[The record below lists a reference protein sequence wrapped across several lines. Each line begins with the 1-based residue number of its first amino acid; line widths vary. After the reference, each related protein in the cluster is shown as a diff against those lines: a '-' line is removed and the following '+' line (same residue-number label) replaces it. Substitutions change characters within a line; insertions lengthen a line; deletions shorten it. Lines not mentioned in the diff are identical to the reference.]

1 MAMDQEVDVKL
12 FITCR
17 LCLDEPGSYQIIPCI
32 KGQIYY
38 CFGIEVN
45 PFDGLP
51 QLICKKCKGILADYY
66 ATKNLFVEKQ
76 KQLHEK
82 LPQNDK
88 DAQSSTPPKTESVR
102 ESSATAEVA
111 PAGAPEKL
119 AAAVPDGAAK
129 VVHHDSK
136 KKKKSSWK
144 KAFNKHFV
152 CTICRKSFL
161 TEESIKKHSPTHER
175 FINKHEKVFKKYLT
189 VRLNKIDKKKN
200 KTGGLQNVVINK
212 NKIIERGNSQYHYS
226 FYLKKDFEVGR
237 TDTVDRLK
245 NGTDENENVAAKRLR
260 VSSDSSDDQIIKG
273 KKRKTGRLES
283 ISSTQTVI
291 LEENNDPTN
300 AANMDDQSNT
310 NETEIVNPDYINLD
324 DTSSDCPKNNTELEK
339 KRIMPRRRQVT
350 AGVDDY
356 KAIQNIVT
364 MCHKN
369 YIKKV
374 QADTDGL
381 NKSTFSESSLKH
393 KVLSLGRKVLNKQG
407 FVSTGLLR
415 YMEHKDLDITWTP
428 TTNDMQ
434 QKGANFVRIM
444 TKLKT
449 REDKENDDACWKN
462 LHDISFCRDSGVE
475 AVLATVP
482 DVRSDDQASL
492 QSAQT
497 EEDPSFAGAPSE
509 SNDSNYRN
517 KLLNKSPVAN
527 PRQLPKK
534 NNIYETKLVVATDD
548 ATMMPS
554 NLISNDLEDAQ
565 VDDDNTRLPIITST
579 TSLSVNVSERE
590 KQEVPVLEKPTP
602 RIKVKPAS
610 ELMTARAL
618 NNQETAK
625 DIWAFNTIQSSLPHH
640 LTNTAVSVHSP
651 MTNSHSAVASNN
663 HTDELRQP
671 ACIILDSLQL
681 PNTKTLAPFQY
692 FRKVL
697 LIHSLQL
704 LELNEDL
711 PEHFNCLI
719 KFRLKLKQDTKRPI
733 EVVLSLHCSKK
744 DFCFS
749 FKDTNSK
756 KFDPNQLSAFWQWE
770 LLKVYKTDVTDKILE
785 NAMKIGKEVHKN
797 TNIFLTLLESINLI
811 KEA

>member
-17 LCLDEPGSYQIIPCI
+17 LCLDEPGSYQIVPCI

-38 CFGIEVN
+38 CFGIEVD

-51 QLICKKCKGILADYY
+51 QLICKKCKGMLADYY
-66 ATKNLFVEKQ
+66 TTKNLFVEKQ
-76 KQLHEK
+76 KQLHDK

-88 DAQSSTPPKTESVR
+88 DAKSSTPPKTESVPK
-102 ESSATAEVA
+102 ESSATVEVA
-111 PAGAPEKL
+111 PAGAPVKP
-119 AAAVPDGAAK
+119 AAAVPGVAAK
-129 VVHHDSK
+129 VARHDTRRK
-136 KKKKSSWK
+136 KTSWK

-152 CTICRKSFL
+152 CIICSKSFL
-161 TEESIKKHSPTHER
+161 TAESIKKHSSTHKR

-189 VRLNKIDKKKN
+189 VRLNKIDKEKN
-200 KTGGLQNVVINK
+200 STGGLQNVVVSK
-212 NKIIERGNSQYHYS
+212 NKIIERLNSQYHHS
-226 FYLKKDFEVGR
+226 FYLKKEFEEGR

-291 LEENNDPTN
+291 LEETNDATN
-300 AANMDDQSNT
+300 AANTDDQSNT

-339 KRIMPRRRQVT
+339 KRIMPKRRQVK
-350 AGVDDY
+350 AEVADY

-374 QADTDGL
+374 QADTDL
-381 NKSTFSESSLKH
+381 TKSTFSESSLKH

-407 FVSTGLLR
+407 FACTGLLR

-434 QKGANFVRIM
+434 QKGSNFVRIM
-444 TKLKT
+444 TKLKS
-449 REDKENDDACWKN
+449 REDSENDDACWKN
-462 LHDISFCRDSGVE
+462 LHDISFCRDTGVE
-475 AVLATVP
+475 VVLATVP

-497 EEDPSFAGAPSE
+497 DEDPSFAGAPSE
-509 SNDSNYRN
+509 TNDSNYRN
-517 KLLNKSPVAN
+517 KLLNKTPVAN

-534 NNIYETKLVVATDD
+534 NNVSETKLVVATDD
-548 ATMMPS
+548 AAMMPS
-554 NLISNDLEDAQ
+554 NLISNCLEDAQ
-565 VDDDNTRLPIITST
+565 VDDDNMCLPIITST
-579 TSLSVNVSERE
+579 TSLSVNVSEKE
-590 KQEVPVLEKPTP
+590 KQEVSVLEKPAP

-618 NNQETAK
+618 NNQETEK
-625 DIWAFNTIQSSLPHH
+625 EIWTFNKIQSSLPHH
-640 LTNTAVSVHSP
+640 LTNTAVTVHAP
-651 MTNSHSAVASNN
+651 MTNSHMLASNN
-663 HTDELRQP
+663 HTDEQRRQN
-671 ACIILDSLQL
+671 ACILLDSLQF
-681 PNTKTLAPFQY
+681 PNTKTSAPFQY

-697 LIHSLQL
+697 LVHGLQL
-704 LELNEDL
+704 LDLNEHL

-719 KFRLKLKQDTKRPI
+719 KFRLKLKQNTKRPI
-733 EVVLSLHCSKK
+733 EVLLSLHCSK
-744 DFCFS
+744 DYFCFS

-756 KFDPNQLSAFWQWE
+756 IFDPNQLSAFWQWE
-770 LLKVYKTDVTDKILE
+770 LLKIYKTDVTEKILE
-785 NAMKIGKEVHKN
+785 NAMKVGKEVHEY
-797 TNIFLTLLESINLI
+797 TNLFLSLLKSINLI

>member
-1 MAMDQEVDVKL
+1 MAMDKEVDVKL

-17 LCLDEPGSYQIIPCI
+17 LCLDEPGSYQIVPCI

-38 CFGIEVN
+38 CFGIEVD

-51 QLICKKCKGILADYY
+51 QLICKKCKGMLTDYY

-76 KQLHEK
+76 KQLHDK
-82 LPQNDK
+82 LPQN
-88 DAQSSTPPKTESVR
+88 SSTPPKSEIVPK

-111 PAGAPEKL
+111 ATGAPEKP
-119 AAAVPDGAAK
+119 AAAVPEVAAK
-129 VVHHDSK
+129 VARNDSRK
-136 KKKKSSWK
+136 KKKPSWK

-152 CTICRKSFL
+152 CTICSKSFL
-161 TEESIKKHSPTHER
+161 MEKSIKKHSQTHKR

-200 KTGGLQNVVINK
+200 STGGLQNVVINK
-212 NKIIERGNSQYHYS
+212 NKIIERGYSQYHNS
-226 FYLKKDFEVGR
+226 FYLKKDFEEGK

-245 NGTDENENVAAKRLR
+245 NGTDENENVAAKKIR

-291 LEENNDPTN
+291 LEENKDPTN

-310 NETEIVNPDYINLD
+310 NEMEIVNPDYINLD

-339 KRIMPRRRQVT
+339 KRIMPKRRQVK
-350 AGVDDY
+350 AEVADY

-374 QADTDGL
+374 QDDSDGL
-381 NKSTFSESSLKH
+381 TKSTFSESSLKH

-407 FVSTGLLR
+407 FVCTGLLR
-415 YMEHKDLDITWTP
+415 YMEHKNLGITWTS
-428 TTNDMQ
+428 TSNEI
-434 QKGANFVRIM
+434 QKKGSSVRIM
-444 TKLKT
+444 TKSKS
-449 REDKENDDACWKN
+449 REDSENDDACWKN
-462 LHDISFCRDSGVE
+462 LHDNSFCRDSGVE

-482 DVRSDDQASL
+482 DVRSDDQAPL

-497 EEDPSFAGAPSE
+497 DEDPFAGAPSE
-509 SNDSNYRN
+509 SNDSNYRS
-517 KLLNKSPVAN
+517 KLLNKTPVAN

-534 NNIYETKLVVATDD
+534 NNMTETKLVVATDD
-548 ATMMPS
+548 AAMIPS
-554 NLISNDLEDAQ
+554 NSINNGLEDAQ
-565 VDDDNTRLPIITST
+565 VDGDNMCLPIITST
-579 TSLSVNVSERE
+579 TSLSVNVSEKE
-590 KQEVPVLEKPTP
+590 KQEVPVLEKPAP

-618 NNQETAK
+618 NNRETTK

-640 LTNTAVSVHSP
+640 LTNTAVTVHSP
-651 MTNSHSAVASNN
+651 MTNSHNALVSNS
-663 HTDELRQP
+663 HTGDQRQQN
-671 ACIILDSLQL
+671 AYILLDSLQF

-697 LIHSLQL
+697 LVHGLQL
-704 LELNEDL
+704 LDLNEDL

-733 EVVLSLHCSKK
+733 EVLLSLHCSK
-744 DFCFS
+744 DYFCFS

-770 LLKVYKTDVTDKILE
+770 LLKIYKTDVTDKILE
-785 NAMKIGKEVHKN
+785 NAIKVGKEVHEHTKL
-797 TNIFLTLLESINLI
+797 FLSLLKSINLI

>member
-17 LCLDEPGSYQIIPCI
+17 LCLDEPGAYQIVPCI
-32 KGQIYY
+32 KGQIHY
-38 CFGIEVN
+38 CFGIEVD

-51 QLICKKCKGILADYY
+51 QLICKKCKGMLTDYY

-76 KQLHEK
+76 KQLHYK
-82 LPQNDK
+82 LPQN
-88 DAQSSTPPKTESVR
+88 SSTPPKSVIVPK

-111 PAGAPEKL
+111 AAGAPGKP
-119 AAAVPDGAAK
+119 AAAVRDVVAK
-129 VVHHDSK
+129 VACHDSRK
-136 KKKKSSWK
+136 KKKPSWK

-152 CTICRKSFL
+152 CTICSKSFL
-161 TEESIKKHSPTHER
+161 TKKSIKKHSPTHKS

-200 KTGGLQNVVINK
+200 STGGLQNVVINK
-212 NKIIERGNSQYHYS
+212 NKIIERGKSQYHYS
-226 FYLKKDFEVGR
+226 FYSKKDFEEGR

-245 NGTDENENVAAKRLR
+245 NGTDENENVAAKSLR

-291 LEENNDPTN
+291 LEENKDPTN

-310 NETEIVNPDYINLD
+310 NEMEIVNPDYINLD

-339 KRIMPRRRQVT
+339 KRVMPKRRQVK
-350 AGVDDY
+350 AEVADY

-374 QADTDGL
+374 QDDSDGL
-381 NKSTFSESSLKH
+381 TKSTFSESSLNH

-407 FVSTGLLR
+407 FVCTGLLR

-428 TTNDMQ
+428 TSNEMQ
-434 QKGANFVRIM
+434 KKGSSVRIM
-444 TKLKT
+444 TKLKS
-449 REDKENDDACWKN
+449 REDSENDDACWKN

-497 EEDPSFAGAPSE
+497 DEDPSFAGAPSE

-517 KLLNKSPVAN
+517 KLLNKTPVAN

-534 NNIYETKLVVATDD
+534 NNMTETKLVVATDD
-548 ATMMPS
+548 AAMIPS
-554 NLISNDLEDAQ
+554 NLISNGLEDAQ
-565 VDDDNTRLPIITST
+565 VDDDNMCLPIITST
-579 TSLSVNVSERE
+579 TSLSVNVSEKE
-590 KQEVPVLEKPTP
+590 KQDVPVLEKPAP

-625 DIWAFNTIQSSLPHH
+625 DIWAFNTTQSSLPHH
-640 LTNTAVSVHSP
+640 LTNIAVSVHSP
-651 MTNSHSAVASNN
+651 MTNSHNALVSNN
-663 HTDELRQP
+663 HTDEQRRQN
-671 ACIILDSLQL
+671 AYILLDSLQF

-697 LIHSLQL
+697 LVHGLQL
-704 LELNEDL
+704 LDLNEDL
-711 PEHFNCLI
+711 PDHFNCLI

-733 EVVLSLHCSKK
+733 EVLLSLHCSK
-744 DFCFS
+744 DYFCFS

-770 LLKVYKTDVTDKILE
+770 LLKIYKTDVTDKILE
-785 NAMKIGKEVHKN
+785 NAMKVGKEVHEYTKL
-797 TNIFLTLLESINLI
+797 FLSLLKSINLI

>member
-17 LCLDEPGSYQIIPCI
+17 LCLSEPGSYQIIPCI

-38 CFGIEVN
+38 CFGIEVD

-51 QLICKKCKGILADYY
+51 QLICKKCKGMLADYY

-76 KQLHEK
+76 KQLHDK
-82 LPQNDK
+82 LPKNNI
-88 DAQSSTPPKTESVR
+88 DAQSLTLPITEIVPKESPAV
-102 ESSATAEVA
+102 AEVA
-111 PAGAPEKL
+111 PAGEPEKP
-119 AAAVPDGAAK
+119 AAAVPDVAAK
-129 VVHHDSK
+129 VARHDNRK
-136 KKKKSSWK
+136 KKKPSWK
-144 KAFNKHFV
+144 TAFNKHFV
-152 CTICRKSFL
+152 CTICSKSFL
-161 TEESIKKHSPTHER
+161 TEKSIKKHSPTHKR
-175 FINKHEKVFKKYLT
+175 FINKHEKVFKNFLT

-200 KTGGLQNVVINK
+200 STGCLQNVVINK
-212 NKIIERGNSQYHYS
+212 NKIVERGNSQYHYS
-226 FYLKKDFEVGR
+226 FYLKKNFEEGS
-237 TDTVDRLK
+237 TPENK
-245 NGTDENENVAAKRLR
+245 ADENENVAKRPR
-260 VSSDSSDDQIIKG
+260 EFSNSSDDQIIKG

-291 LEENNDPTN
+291 LEENKDPTN
-300 AANMDDQSNT
+300 VANTDDQSNT
-310 NETEIVNPDYINLD
+310 NETDIVTPDYINVD
-324 DTSSDCPKNNTELEK
+324 DTSSDCPKKNTELEK
-339 KRIMPRRRQVT
+339 KRKMPQRRQVKVEV
-350 AGVDDY
+350 ADY

-374 QADTDGL
+374 QADTGGL

-407 FVSTGLLR
+407 FVCTGLLR

-428 TTNDMQ
+428 TANEMQ
-434 QKGANFVRIM
+434 KKGSNFVRIM
-444 TKLKT
+444 TKLKS
-449 REDKENDDACWKN
+449 REDSENDDACWKN

-475 AVLATVP
+475 AVVATVP
-482 DVRSDDQASL
+482 DVRSDDQAPL

-497 EEDPSFAGAPSE
+497 DEDPSFAGPPSE
-509 SNDSNYRN
+509 SSDSAYRN
-517 KLLNKSPVAN
+517 KLLNKTPVAN

-534 NNIYETKLVVATDD
+534 NNMSETELVVTTDD
-548 ATMMPS
+548 VAMMPS
-554 NLISNDLEDAQ
+554 NLISNGLEDAQ
-565 VDDDNTRLPIITST
+565 VDDDNMCLPIITST
-579 TSLSVNVSERE
+579 TSLSVNVSEKE
-590 KQEVPVLEKPTP
+590 KQEVPVLEKPAP

-610 ELMTARAL
+610 ELMTAIAL
-618 NNQETAK
+618 NNQETVK
-625 DIWAFNTIQSSLPHH
+625 DIWAFNAIQSSLPYH
-640 LTNTAVSVHSP
+640 LANTTQH
-651 MTNSHSAVASNN
+651 NSHSAFASNN
-663 HTDELRQP
+663 RTDEQRRQN
-671 ACIILDSLQL
+671 AYILLNSPQF

-697 LIHSLQL
+697 LVHGLQL
-704 LELNEDL
+704 LDLNEDL

-733 EVVLSLHCSKK
+733 EVLLSLYCSKK
-744 DFCFS
+744 YFCFS

-770 LLKVYKTDVTDKILE
+770 LLKIYKSDVTDKILE
-785 NAMKIGKEVHKN
+785 NAMKVGKEVHEY
-797 TNIFLTLLESINLI
+797 TNLFLCLLKSINLI